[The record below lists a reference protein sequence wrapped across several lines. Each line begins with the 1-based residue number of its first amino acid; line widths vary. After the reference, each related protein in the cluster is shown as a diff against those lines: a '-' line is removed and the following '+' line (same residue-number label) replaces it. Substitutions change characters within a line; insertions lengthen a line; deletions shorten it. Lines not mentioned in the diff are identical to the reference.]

1 MGDDGEVP
9 DIKTA
14 DLKAT
19 APTFHEQ
26 SVAVERALST
36 LGTSLAKAGAAWGDN
51 EPGGKFHDQYG
62 PLIARIEKSARIIK
76 DGLAGIN
83 LAMVGMADEHIDSD
97 AVVGSMFRK
106 PVPRPNQQHDDAG
119 NRDGARISECR

>member
-1 MGDDGEVP
+1 MGDDGEIL

-36 LGTSLAKAGAAWGDN
+36 LGTSLAKAGAAWGDDD
-51 EPGGKFHDQYG
+51 PGEQFHDKYG
-62 PLIARIEKSARIIK
+62 PLIARIDKSARIIK
-76 DGLAGIN
+76 DGLASIN
-83 LAMVGMADEHIDSD
+83 LAMVDMADGHIDND
-97 AVVGSMFRK
+97 ALIGSIFRK
-106 PVPRPNQQHDDAG
+106 PVPRPNQQHDDIG
-119 NRDGARISECR
+119 NRDGGPGQ